1 MNIIEKKKPMSGDFE
16 IIRTP
21 VAASGASEV
30 ILKEK
35 NTITSGLSAGLSK
48 LFGGVGSQTITDYI
62 IDRFQVGTGGS
73 AGLSVSS
80 TRALAT
86 PLTKAEYDA
95 GTNLEVQEH
104 YLYDS
109 QDANN
114 QSDSAQAFAL
124 IPRTMRTAIGD
135 HSVRFTLVLDENT
148 ANTENLDEIGLFMKN
163 PAGFADNT
171 SMLCAYKYFGPL
183 TKTSEFSLTFRWTLN
198 L

>member
-1 MNIIEKKKPMSGDFE
+1 MNIIEKKMPMTGDFE
-16 IIRTP
+16 VIKTP
-21 VAASGASEV
+21 LAASGASEV
-30 ILKEK
+30 VLKEK

-62 IDRFQVGTGGS
+62 VDRFQVGTGGS
-73 AGLSVSS
+73 TGLQVSS

-86 PLTKAEYDA
+86 PLTKAEYDT
-95 GTNLEVQEH
+95 GTNLEIQEH
-104 YLYDS
+104 YMYDS
-109 QDANN
+109 HDANN
-114 QSDSAQAFAL
+114 QSDSTQAFAL

-148 ANTENLDEIGLFMKN
+148 AVGEALDEIGLFMKT
-163 PAGFADNT
+163 PAGFAANT
-171 SMLCAYKYFGPL
+171 SMLRAYKFLGPI